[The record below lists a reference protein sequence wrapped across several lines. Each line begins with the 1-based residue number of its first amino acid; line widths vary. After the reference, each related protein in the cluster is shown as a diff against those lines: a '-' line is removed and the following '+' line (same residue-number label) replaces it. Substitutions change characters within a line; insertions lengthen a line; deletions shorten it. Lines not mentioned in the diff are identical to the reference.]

1 MKTWKQ
7 YGVNHTEYDRIGSYA
22 IVTMSF
28 DQPNCPFYLGL
39 FRVAKSGRYDFVCN
53 LRISEGWNTFD
64 TAKDQLCNK
73 AIQYEQNSKL
83 LHRKNTRD

>member
-39 FRVAKSGRYDFVCN
+39 FGVAKSGRYNFVCN

-64 TAKDQLCNK
+64 EAKAQLCNK
-73 AIQYEQNSKL
+73 AIKL
-83 LHRKNTRD
+83 NENKPTRPV

>member
-7 YGVNHTEYDRIGSYA
+7 YGVNHTEYDRAGSFA

-39 FRVAKSGRYDFVCN
+39 FRVAKSGKYDFICN

-64 TAKDQLCNK
+64 AAKDKLRSK
-73 AIQYEQNSKL
+73 AIQYEANV
-83 LHRKNTRD
+83 RKNHRGN